1 MTELL
6 YCGQTFTGNND
17 RNTENKNILS
27 GGVLAKTLR
36 FIGQT
41 SHNWFCL
48 RTEIYG
54 VKLKPGKRFPLR
66 ITSGEGIPLGV
77 LSDLCRPAF
86 PVGPDSISDQTG
98 KKSYFRLRSR
108 GSVQKCWNDVIKYNR
123 KVRTTFC
130 NFKFWGEWEDSS
142 REIVKVLGWLKIKTF
157 GKSEEKRDFNLVP
170 KVFSVENEK
179 TLGMRERSW
188 FQTSRW
194 PQILKWPPK
203 RRDFTHRWSK

>member
-1 MTELL
+1 M
-6 YCGQTFTGNND
+6 
-17 RNTENKNILS
+17 
-27 GGVLAKTLR
+27 LAKTLR

-41 SHNWFCL
+41 NHNRFCL

-98 KKSYFRLRSR
+98 KKSHFRLRSR
-108 GSVQKCWNDVIKYNR
+108 AS
-123 KVRTTFC
+123 
-130 NFKFWGEWEDSS
+130 FKNAEMSWSNT
-142 REIVKVLGWLKIKTF
+142 IVKYEHHFVILNFGLNEWMSGPRNYEDAGMVRNSKTF
-157 GKSEEKRDFNLVP
+157 GKSEAKRDFNPVP
-170 KVFSVENEK
+170 KVFLLENEK
-179 TLGMRERSW
+179 TLGMRMRERSW
-188 FQTSRW
+188 LQTSRW

-203 RRDFTHRWSK
+203 RTHFRHRWSKLSLCSW